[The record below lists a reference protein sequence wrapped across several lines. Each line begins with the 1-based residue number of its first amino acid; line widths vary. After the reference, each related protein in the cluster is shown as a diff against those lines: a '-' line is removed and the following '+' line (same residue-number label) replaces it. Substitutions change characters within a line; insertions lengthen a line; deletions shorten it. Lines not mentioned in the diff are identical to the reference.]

1 MPNKDTLKGGN
12 RWKYI
17 KRMVGFKTK
26 TPTNKMVKPPVTR
39 KRWGN
44 YFKFNWRRNRTVS
57 SNRSKPVTQ
66 KYWKNNNKNKPNS
79 LITEENFKNETQE
92 IVFVPKRSRALTRS
106 RSRKPS
112 RRSMSYPL
120 QSSRIVHV

>member
-1 MPNKDTLKGGN
+1 MPNKEPLKGGN

-26 TPTNKMVKPPVTR
+26 TPTNKNKMVKSPVTK

-66 KYWKNNNKNKPNS
+66 KYWKNKNIKPNS
-79 LITEENFKNETQE
+79 LITEENFKNENQE

-106 RSRKPS
+106 RKPS
-112 RRSMSYPL
+112 RRSTSYPI